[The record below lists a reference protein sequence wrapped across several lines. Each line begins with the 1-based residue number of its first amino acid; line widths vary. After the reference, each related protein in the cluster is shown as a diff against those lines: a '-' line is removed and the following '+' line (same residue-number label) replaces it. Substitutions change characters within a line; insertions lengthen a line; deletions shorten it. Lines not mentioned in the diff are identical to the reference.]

1 MDVILGMFGN
11 LWGLLAGFGFVVAVG
26 CGIWSGVQ
34 FMLAQ
39 GDPQKVA
46 QARMGFVGV
55 VVGLLMVGAAFVIPQ
70 VIQDEV
76 IDDNL
81 PVDIQT
87 RLSAN
92 CDNTLQSQL
101 RFQAQASNAQR
112 MREVVRRIQLRGGEC
127 ANDVWNPIIVNTKAG
142 KAEPAAQLG
151 ANGTLAVTTSEAAGC
166 GDAKSIGGIA
176 VPSTMRKG
184 GTVTE
189 KDEVRANPGRDAN
202 GNIIV
207 HFASDLRPGDN
218 AVCWLYVDSVGSWL
232 SASADSANGQ

>member
-1 MDVILGMFGN
+1 MDDILGMFGN
-11 LWGLLAGFGFVVAVG
+11 LWGLLAGFGFVCAVG

-76 IDDNL
+76 IEDNL
-81 PVDIQT
+81 PVNVDVG
-87 RLSAN
+87 LSSN
-92 CDNTLQSQL
+92 CDRTLQSQL

-112 MREVVRRIQLRGGEC
+112 MREVVRRIQLRGGDC
-127 ANDVWNPIIVNTKAG
+127 ANDVWNPIIVNVKSVASTGGDKTNETAG
-142 KAEPAAQLG
+142 LGVTVAA
-151 ANGTLAVTTSEAAGC
+151 SDDAGC
-166 GDAKSIGGIA
+166 AKATSLGGVK
-176 VPSTMRKG
+176 VPSTIQDDVPDDSIRHK
-184 GTVTE
+184 
-189 KDEVRANPGRDAN
+189 PGRDAN
-202 GNIIV
+202 GNIAV
-207 HFASDLRPGDN
+207 HFLHKHRPGDN

-232 SASADSANGQ
+232 SGTKNDADGQ